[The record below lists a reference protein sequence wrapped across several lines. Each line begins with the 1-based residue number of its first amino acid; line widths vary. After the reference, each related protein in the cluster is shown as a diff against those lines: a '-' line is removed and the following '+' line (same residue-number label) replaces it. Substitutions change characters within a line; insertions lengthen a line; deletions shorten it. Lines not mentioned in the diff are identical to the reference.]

1 MRNMILL
8 RFGRPLRW
16 ASNAFATESR
26 NSMVSLI
33 SDRPFS
39 LVPFLLVIVNRVGA
53 GLKML

>member
-1 MRNMILL
+1 MILL